1 MNKTVFGMILL
12 SLLLVSGHAQAAG
25 LFKWTDKDGIVHFS
39 DQPHNAQKAERISM
53 PRASAP
59 GAPQSPPEPASG
71 DEAEAAGEQID
82 AQARHQRDIRAANC
96 DIARRTLEHNQNI
109 SRMVRLD
116 ESGERVFLSD
126 EEREQVLKRSHDDV
140 AQWCD

>member
-39 DQPHNAQKAERISM
+39 DQPHDAQKAERISM

-59 GAPQSPPEPASG
+59 GAPPPPPAPGSG
-71 DEAEAAGEQID
+71 DEAEADGEQTD
-82 AQARHQRDIRAANC
+82 AQARHQREVRAANC
-96 DIARRTLEHNQNI
+96 EIARRTLEHNQKIN
-109 SRMVRLD
+109 RMYRLD
-116 ESGERVFLSD
+116 ENGERVFLSD
-126 EEREQVLKRSHDDV
+126 EEREQLMKRSHDDV